1 MVIILLDRW
10 PYAGFFVSVVSE
22 SSVWSAVVVD
32 RNDLNSTEILDL
44 RLMFGFPGVSLAPLP
59 PLSAESLPAPVE
71 DSVIKDLFFEFSSKL
86 ESLVTFFSAP
96 LGLPSPDGAAGSGSD
111 IILGCFSSVSFRVG
125 PARGEGVMGVTGSST
140 RGSMSPLLA
149 LALEL
154 VAAAAAAAGELGF
167 DLKGLLKSAANP
179 LVLRLLPAGVL
190 VSVAS
195 NPPAELFGVF

>member
-1 MVIILLDRW
+1 M
-10 PYAGFFVSVVSE
+10 ASE

-59 PLSAESLPAPVE
+59 PLSAESLPGLEGVEEE
-71 DSVIKDLFFEFSSKL
+71 DSSAADLFFEFSSTL

-96 LGLPSPDGAAGSGSD
+96 LGLLSPDGAAGSGAG
-111 IILGCFSSVSFRVG
+111 IGCFSSVSFRVG

-149 LALEL
+149 LWLEL
-154 VAAAAAAAGELGF
+154 VAAAAAAAGAGELGL
-167 DLKGLLKSAANP
+167 DLNGLLKSAANP

-195 NPPAELFGVF
+195 NPPAELFEVF

>member
-1 MVIILLDRW
+1 M
-10 PYAGFFVSVVSE
+10 ASE

-59 PLSAESLPAPVE
+59 PLSAESLPGLEGVEEE
-71 DSVIKDLFFEFSSKL
+71 DSSAADLFFEFSSTL

-96 LGLPSPDGAAGSGSD
+96 LGLSSPDGAAGSGAG
-111 IILGCFSSVSFRVG
+111 IGCFSSVSFRVG

-149 LALEL
+149 LWPEL
-154 VAAAAAAAGELGF
+154 VAAAAAAGAGELGL

-195 NPPAELFGVF
+195 NPPAELFEVF